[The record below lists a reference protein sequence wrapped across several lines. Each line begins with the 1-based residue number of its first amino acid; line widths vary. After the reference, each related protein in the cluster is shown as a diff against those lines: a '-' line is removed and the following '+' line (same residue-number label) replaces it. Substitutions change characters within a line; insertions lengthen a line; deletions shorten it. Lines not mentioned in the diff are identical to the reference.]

1 MLTVGV
7 HGTEEDVSKKVK
19 MLATTMQSNHIK
31 KSGTSIVGLWLS
43 SWLLWHSSTETSS
56 SLLRKNIE
64 EEESTKFILPG
75 FDLGGRIIPWSEHWQ
90 RDPYCACSA
99 YSSWRRG
106 GKNLVSWLI
115 LALVMSLKED
125 TWRKERVFRALQKNR
140 RVPDIWT
147 SQGMIFHRASIATEK

>member
-1 MLTVGV
+1 MGLRN
-7 HGTEEDVSKKVK
+7 
-19 MLATTMQSNHIK
+19 MCPK
-31 KSGTSIVGLWLS
+31 KSRRWPQPCNQSTLKKGGASIVGLWLS

-56 SLLRKNIE
+56 LLGKNIE
-64 EEESTKFILPG
+64 EEESANFILPG

-125 TWRKERVFRALQKNR
+125 AWRKERVFRALQKNR
-140 RVPDIWT
+140 RVPAIWT
-147 SQGMIFHRASIATEK
+147 SQGVMFHRASTATEK